1 VVSGDAMMWLTFPP
15 ALVASIIQHAIV
27 PSTFPPVLAVCI
39 FPPVLAVMKESF
51 PQPFHVIHR
60 AYALISSKCC
70 TFHTALVTSV
80 ICTKTTIATISIEKS
95 NTFLAHGRTCGF
107 HDLVDVSTCTYCQH
121 LSNVQ
126 LLPLPSHLCLMSLF
140 VHLNLLS

>member
-1 VVSGDAMMWLTFPP
+1 MMWPTFPP
-15 ALVASIIQHAIV
+15 ALVASNIQHAIV
-27 PSTFPPVLAVCI
+27 PSTL
-39 FPPVLAVMKESF
+39 PPVLAVMKESF

-70 TFHTALVTSV
+70 ILCTALVTSV
-80 ICTKTTIATISIEKS
+80 ICTKTTIAAISIEKS

-107 HDLVDVSTCTYCQH
+107 HDVVDVSTCTYCQH

-126 LLPLPSHLCLMSLF
+126 LLPLPFHLWLLSLS